1 MQVLGWVG
9 MCNYKQIKGFMMCFG
24 CRLEISQWLRQ
35 EMIEGSVKIF
45 PIISER
51 LSFSKLSFGKLAGLI
66 LDLFF
71 LDEKFLLTLFPLLL
85 QVALISALT

>member
-1 MQVLGWVG
+1 
-9 MCNYKQIKGFMMCFG
+9 MCYFG
-24 CRLEISQWLRQ
+24 SRMSISQWLRQ
-35 EMIEGSVKIF
+35 EMTEGSVKIF

-51 LSFSKLSFGKLAGLI
+51 LSLSKLSFGKLAGLMP
-66 LDLFF
+66 DLFF

>member
-1 MQVLGWVG
+1 ML
-9 MCNYKQIKGFMMCFG
+9 YFG
-24 CRLEISQWLRQ
+24 CRLEMSQWLRQ

-51 LSFSKLSFGKLAGLI
+51 LSLSKLSFGKLAGLMP
-66 LDLFF
+66 DLFF
-71 LDEKFLLTLFPLLL
+71 LDENFLLTLFPLLL